1 MYISCIFTHDTHP
14 FWQYALAAWATNPVG
29 EVENRV
35 LLFPMKGIAGAYFP
49 GDGGMPELP
58 KTSGAPTAAHP
69 APIAGPSTNP
79 PPVAP
84 AAASN
89 NMPFPPHFIQALQ
102 TQMTPEQ
109 FATFNSLPPD
119 KKLEIAKGFANRM
132 KQRAQQAQQ
141 QQKQQQAQ
149 QQAQQQQQLLQQQ
162 AAAAAQAQMHA
173 QMGLGPPQP
182 PQAPPSV
189 QLAPG
194 TMNPW
199 AGGGGPN
206 VAAILGQMTNPSGAP
221 AGLMQNAHQ
230 QQQQQQGAGGPQQG
244 LPGLTHNI
252 AAMAAMASRAG
263 LPLNMGPMNPMAG
276 VSMNFAGLGG
286 GAQQQQQQKQAGQQ
300 AGQGPGMHRRTPSGN
315 IPAGVSYEMLQS
327 FMQRSQEGGGPNG
340 SLGGMA

>member
-1 MYISCIFTHDTHP
+1 MTYEEASTLPCAALTAYNALLGSANPLKGGDTVLV
-14 FWQYALAAWATNPVG
+14 QGTGGVSICGLQLAVA
-29 EVENRV
+29 
-35 LLFPMKGIAGAYFP
+35 
-49 GDGGMPELP
+49 
-58 KTSGAPTAAHP
+58 SGATV
-69 APIAGPSTNP
+69 IATS
-79 PPVAP
+79 
-84 AAASN
+84 S
-89 NMPFPPHFIQALQ
+89 
-102 TQMTPEQ
+102 
-109 FATFNSLPPD
+109 SD

-244 LPGLTHNI
+244 LPGLTHNM

-286 GAQQQQQQKQAGQQ
+286 GAQQQQQQQKQAGQQ